1 MATVSFDDLITQ
13 GYMIT
18 DANNK
23 YAAEAW
29 VLPAAL
35 FAEFNTVFHEFR
47 TIQAQVLDLRI
58 SKEAL
63 VKKAAEEQNVLIETI
78 YTMKKF
84 IRVVADKELSNIM
97 FHRLGVD
104 ILLPKVSN
112 ELITL
117 VRSVTI
123 PHLNDWDGTPQQIDA
138 QVKNDII
145 TQLSIYSDAVRD
157 SNEIQAISTT
167 ATQTRDFKR
176 KEYIEVLAKI
186 RNWLYIKLPHKKYDQ
201 HLSEYGFEV
210 WNKPIQHKL
219 LPPTGFVYDNKAARF
234 KWIAADNAKEYR
246 IEMKKSSEENY
257 TIVAETKN
265 TYWIMKDPYFG
276 THDFRVRSISGN
288 DESDAT
294 ASIRVTLEAYMSIKN
309 FRYDASEMML
319 RWDELPIPMFYLVL
333 ANDDEFGD
341 PITVNYMYVRPDS
354 EMDLRMQVWAT
365 NGTYATPR
373 SEVVII
379 PRA

>member
-1 MATVSFDDLITQ
+1 MAIVSFDDLITQ

-29 VLPAAL
+29 ALPAAL
-35 FAEFNTVFHEFR
+35 FSEFNTVFHEFR
-47 TIQAQVLDLRI
+47 AIQAEVLNLRI

-63 VKKAAEEQNVLIETI
+63 VKRASEEQAILIENI
-78 YTMKKF
+78 YDMKKF
-84 IRVVADKELSNIM
+84 IRVVADKELSNTM

-104 ILLPKVSN
+104 ILLPKVAN

-123 PHLNDWDGTPQQIDA
+123 PHLNDWDGTPQQIDS
-138 QVKNDII
+138 QVKSDII
-145 TQLSIYSDAVRD
+145 TQVSIYADAVRD
-157 SNEIQAISTT
+157 SNEGQAISTT

-201 HLSEYGFEV
+201 HLSEYGFDV
-210 WNKPIQHKL
+210 WNRPIQHKL
-219 LPPTGFVYDNKAARF
+219 LPPTNFLYDPKIARF
-234 KWIAADNAKEYR
+234 KWTASDNAKEYR
-246 IEMKKSSEENY
+246 IEVKKAYEENY

-265 TYWIMKDPYFG
+265 TYWTMNDPYIG
-276 THDFRVRSISGN
+276 AYDFRVRSISGS

-294 ASIRVTLEAYMSIKN
+294 APIRVTLEAYMSIKN

-319 RWDELPIPMFYLVL
+319 RWDELPVPMVYLVI
-333 ANDDEFGD
+333 ANDEEFGD
-341 PITVNYMYVRPDS
+341 PISVNYMYVRPDA
-354 EMDLRMQVWAT
+354 ERDLRMQVWAT
-365 NGTYATPR
+365 NGSHATPR
-373 SEVVII
+373 SEIVII